1 MKFIDQ
7 TIIQVIAGNGGNGC
21 VNFRR
26 EKYIPKGGP
35 DGGDGGD
42 GGNVWLEANRNLNTL
57 IDLRF
62 KKIFQAQNGKN
73 GSGKK
78 CSGKKGEDIKIY
90 VPKGTKIINYQTREI
105 IGDLIHHEQKI
116 LVAKGGWH
124 GLGNTRFKSS
134 INRTPRQYTLG
145 QKGETREIQ
154 LELLLI
160 ADVGTLGMPNAGK
173 STLVSNLSGAKTKI
187 ANYPFTTLNPI
198 LGCVNIKNN
207 KKFIIADIPGIIQGA
222 SRGHGLGT
230 RFLKHLTRC
239 KLLLHIVDL
248 LPQNNFH
255 PKDNINIV
263 LNELRQYSVEL
274 YQKPIWLI
282 FNKTD
287 LLSKIEIDQIL
298 YDIRLNFKMPEK
310 YYLISSKNKRSMYKL
325 CHDIS
330 KYLEEQKKNSVKKT
344 KFS

>member
-7 TIIQVIAGNGGNGC
+7 TIIEVIAGNGGNGC

-42 GGNVWLEANRNLNTL
+42 GGNIWLEANNNLNTL

-62 KKIFQAQNGKN
+62 KKKFQAENGQN

-78 CSGKKGEDIKIY
+78 CSGKKGKDIKIY
-90 VPKGTKIINYQTREI
+90 VPTGTKVINHQTREI
-105 IGDLIHHEQKI
+105 IGDLIQHKQKI
-116 LVAKGGWH
+116 IIAKGGWH

-134 INRTPRQYTLG
+134 TNRTPQQSTLG
-145 QKGETREIQ
+145 QKGERREIQ

-160 ADVGTLGMPNAGK
+160 ADVGTLGMPNVGK
-173 STLVSNLSGAKTKI
+173 STFVANISGAKTKI
-187 ANYPFTTLNPI
+187 ASYPFTTLNPI
-198 LGCVNIKNN
+198 LGSVKIKNN

-222 SRGHGLGT
+222 SHGSGLGL
-230 RFLKHLTRC
+230 RFLKHLERC

-248 LPQNNFH
+248 VPQNNYH
-255 PKDNINIV
+255 PIDNIKIV
-263 LNELRQYSVEL
+263 LKELKKYSLDL
-274 YQKPIWLI
+274 YNKPRWLI

-287 LLSKIEIDQIL
+287 LLNETKINQIINEIKYQIKL
-298 YDIRLNFKMPEK
+298 PHQ
-310 YYLISSKNKRSMYKL
+310 YYLISS
-325 CHDIS
+325 I
-330 KYLEEQKKNSVKKT
+330 KKNSIKQLCYDIIKHLE
-344 KFS
+344 K